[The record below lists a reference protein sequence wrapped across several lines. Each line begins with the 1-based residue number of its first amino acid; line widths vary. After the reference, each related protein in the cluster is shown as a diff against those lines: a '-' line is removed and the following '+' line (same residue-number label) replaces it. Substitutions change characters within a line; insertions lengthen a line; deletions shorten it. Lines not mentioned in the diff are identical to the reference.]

1 MASPNRLQRTLS
13 RLDLL
18 PGVLRTAARTFAL
31 RRAVPFTGTAGLEF
45 AVLTVDQSEIRVAN
59 KRQVHNH
66 IGGVH
71 AAAMALLAE
80 TASGMVV
87 GMNVRDDCLPLAKE
101 LKVQFRRRTK
111 GDMRAVAHLSAQQ
124 RHLMLSQDKGE
135 VVVPVTV
142 TDAAGEQPIEC
153 EFVWAWIPKDQLNNG
168 RKES

>member
-31 RRAVPFTGTAGLEF
+31 RRAIPFTGTAGLEF
-45 AVLTVDQSEIRVAN
+45 AVVTVDQSEIRVAN
-59 KRQVHNH
+59 KKQVHNH

-87 GMNVRDDCLPLAKE
+87 GMNVRDDCLPLCKTMPPINWTSKCRIPNTRTLASRTTAKASGNNASRE
-101 LKVQFRRRTK
+101 VPDL
-111 GDMRAVAHLSAQQ
+111 MRSRKASVLARNSA
-124 RHLMLSQDKGE
+124 SDK
-135 VVVPVTV
+135 
-142 TDAAGEQPIEC
+142 ACI
-153 EFVWAWIPKDQLNNG
+153 
-168 RKES
+168 

>member
-31 RRAVPFTGTAGLEF
+31 RRAIPFTGTAGLEF
-45 AVLTVDQSEIRVAN
+45 AVVTVDQSEIRVTN
-59 KRQVHNH
+59 KKQVHNH

-87 GMNVRDDCLPLAKE
+87 GMNVRDDCLPLCKTMRVRFRKRSTGGLTAKAS
-101 LKVQFRRRTK
+101 LS
-111 GDMRAVAHLSAQQ
+111 GDQ
-124 RHLMLSQDKGE
+124 RSLMAIETKGE

-142 TDAAGEQPIEC
+142 TDEAGEQPIEC